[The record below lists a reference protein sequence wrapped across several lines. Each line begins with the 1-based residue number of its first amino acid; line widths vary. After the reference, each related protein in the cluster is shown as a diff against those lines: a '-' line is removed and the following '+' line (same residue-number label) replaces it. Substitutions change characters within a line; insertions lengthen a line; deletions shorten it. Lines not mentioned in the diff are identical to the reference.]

1 MSLKL
6 KLKFHEL
13 ARRTLCVAAFFSASA
28 IWAQEQAP
36 APVTGDD
43 AAVLRV
49 DSYGHTVADLDKTL
63 AFYHDLLG
71 LEVSAVPAKP
81 KANAVLGKLTNL
93 NGATFRTAHVKIP
106 NAAFELAL
114 LEVTGVPRTP
124 GSGRHTD
131 PGVVVLNLSVRDID
145 LAFKV
150 LKAAGVPTMNDGATP
165 TRLSGDTRA
174 VWIRDPDGY
183 LVEIIQRDARSWFSV
198 PPPPLAP
205 VPGSRY
211 VINGALGITVA
222 DLDRGLALYHDVF
235 EFKLKEKQVVLRPD
249 MAEMVGISQ
258 QALFRVALGNCAW
271 IRCELYQFG
280 NLPQTPLRLR
290 IQDPGAPIMAL
301 YVKNLEQVKSQM
313 VAKGAQ
319 VVSLNGAA
327 VRDGETLRVLMQDRD
342 GIYIELMQ
350 KPGVGAT
357 PVPPGTPPS
366 PITP

>member
-6 KLKFHEL
+6 NFRGL
-13 ARRTLCVAAFFSASA
+13 ARRTFCVAAFFTAGA
-28 IWAQEQAP
+28 VCAQGQVS
-36 APVTGDD
+36 APVTDD
-43 AAVLRV
+43 DGAVLRV

-71 LEVSAVPAKP
+71 LEVDMVSTEAKP
-81 KANAVLGKLTNL
+81 NASLSRLTNL
-93 NGATFRTAHVKIP
+93 DGAKFRTARIKIP

-114 LEVTGVPRTP
+114 LEVTGVPRLA
-124 GSGRHTD
+124 GSGKHTD

-145 LAFKV
+145 LAFKA

-174 VWIRDPDGY
+174 VWVRDPDGY

-205 VPGSRY
+205 VAGSRY
-211 VINGALGITVA
+211 VINGALGITVS

-235 EFKLKEKQVVLRPD
+235 DFKLKEKQVVLRPD

-258 QALFRVALGNCAW
+258 QTFFRVALGNCAW

-280 NLPQTPLRLR
+280 NLPQTPLRLH

-301 YVKNLEQVKSQM
+301 YVRNLEQVKAQM
-313 VAKGAQ
+313 LMKGAQ
-319 VVSLNGAA
+319 VVSRDGAA
-327 VRDGETLRVLMQDRD
+327 VREGETLSILMQDRD

-350 KPGVGAT
+350 KPGVMAT
-357 PVPPGTPPS
+357 PAPPGKPPS